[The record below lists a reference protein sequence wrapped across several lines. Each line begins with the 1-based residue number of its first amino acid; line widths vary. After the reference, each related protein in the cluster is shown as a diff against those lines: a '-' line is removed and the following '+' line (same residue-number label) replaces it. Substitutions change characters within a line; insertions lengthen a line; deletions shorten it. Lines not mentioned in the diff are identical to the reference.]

1 MFMLKSTHEALIAK
15 AREEEADTVRDL
27 EAKFKKAVKDIAGLT
42 EDVAQAEK
50 VADARA
56 RKIAE
61 LNAEIA
67 ALKPDAEAMRAKR
80 KRDRDLKA
88 EKAKAAPKAASKKAV
103 RK

>member
-1 MFMLKSTHEALIAK
+1 MFMLKSTHEALIEK
-15 AREEEADTVRDL
+15 AREEEADTVSYL

-67 ALKPDAEAMRAKR
+67 ALKPDAEKWRDSLKR
-80 KRDRDLKA
+80 SRDR
-88 EKAKAAPKAASKKAV
+88 KAAKSTPKPAPKK
-103 RK
+103 R